1 MDQQGIDPTIL
12 EAWQSFRAEQ
22 GGTHSASQDSEKKK
36 KLERF
41 LKLLLVQAEK
51 QELCFL
57 NDQEQSWDSGTV
69 CNVLAQ
75 EFLSDVHECC
85 SAEDGE
91 KTLVSYLLSGNGCL
105 LVQALKI
112 LPLQGLSCGSDLCS
126 LLVSLLPLLV
136 RVPLPTSQ
144 SESDILLE
152 DIDFC
157 LHPLKVH
164 FRRKN
169 RSKKNFSWKDYFE
182 SNLADVKNEPRMRKG
197 LSSRRLRHLKQW
209 SKDEDPS
216 ADQENSSVE
225 SDTEGS
231 EMYSRN
237 KSSVVEHENM
247 WMHSDD
253 TFGFDGINPLTTP
266 RLIAGKISPDMGVG
280 DMYEERDFVY
290 KPKTIK
296 PAYHL
301 SRRGANNGPVE
312 QWTFMD
318 MSAFELCQV
327 LLSLLEKLS
336 HSELAHGTYGS
347 NPAST
352 VLHQLTHMMASLS
365 QSLCKETGNSA
376 GMVEEDETDF
386 VDGWS
391 DVATAS
397 LQRMILRNVL
407 TLCSLSC
414 TKPSGISELAGS
426 GIIATLL
433 DAAKEAHSKISR
445 RGEDRK
451 AESTNPADTK
461 NSNSVHNDA
470 NDNNND
476 EGSGP
481 TSSYSSH
488 QNGTGSEHDTNI
500 LLTSAF
506 ALPSGTILLVHEILR
521 GVLMLINSIVQTLPI
536 NLSFLSQALNLLN
549 EFYASNGYQLVLQ
562 TISQMEELLTH
573 LGDPAEAGRVRDCI
587 TSLITAMFKVVIS
600 MKKAKVDYVHIM
612 TCLRRKHK
620 RCEYG
625 RYIHHH
631 HDICGLSSSSYEQ
644 LAHTLNDSQ
653 FSPDS
658 QYMSGSQMNFSPRG
672 RGSATRCCIAVASE
686 TLLQLLSSTSSR
698 FIHMRVLA
706 GIDNVGVCCCML
718 PFQVLRPVLGSLP
731 TYQPNMRGYALS
743 VLSRILL
750 EQLGGMELNS
760 LRYES
765 CTVCGSTTVPSTPV
779 YDLTVSSTEST
790 ASTTATTESAFYSI
804 TDTGRTFCIM
814 SKWEAL
820 GQYQELLRLEDS
832 GVSVQ
837 VARHL
842 LHLVAHANEGVRKE
856 FFIQVYLPLLQEAPA
871 VFRTSER
878 SMKADS
884 PSRAV
889 MECCL
894 LAFPVLLTS
903 PSSQHLF
910 LTCGGVHHL
919 AQLLHVASVR
929 PAVLQVFEVLLQP
942 DDHCHQSRQASPA
955 PGSRRSSL
963 EVSTSSV
970 SSVHS
975 VGLTFPHRRPSTV
988 PRKRSVHSEGHK
1000 MSGNVVTVLVKLA
1013 LNMVSESQ
1021 ASQSLVD
1028 SSLNQNPWDREASYG
1043 ANLAAAL
1050 QMNLLLSSTPLNVDA
1065 VRLPSDENLG
1075 MVAEVW
1081 RTCGQLFC
1089 TVPTFRDCFLQQ
1101 GGYTCASHLLT
1112 LTVNSFCNSDLHEGS
1127 TLTASTA
1134 TADVMSSDDLR
1145 EETAGSPELDSIS
1158 VQSNLTDRTLK
1169 DGSLSGEKGDFYYIL
1184 SLFESTLAIC
1194 LKAALSVAVT
1204 GITVDAQNAVKPNMT
1219 VDQVIQCI
1227 RTPLLQS
1234 GLASSPYGHA
1244 LCDALLNT
1252 ATLTLATPD
1261 GSPAIPALPDMSL
1274 DGNDELLDEDLF
1286 LEELQAISDTGSEQS
1301 DRWSVEEGYEADSER
1316 DMDDSKF
1323 CSRQQR
1329 ALSSVSMEM
1338 FSDHAHPTIIVFP
1351 QLCSLTLDLLVSSDC
1366 GCNANVVC
1374 RVLDRLCSL
1383 VKGSEANSTALYK
1396 QDVVEKLLKGFKSVL
1411 TSKDES
1417 SSCERTLLLE
1427 LFMALSQ
1434 HTISAQE
1441 LTRFFALFHGRELP
1455 LDCLLK
1461 TLLKLTPS
1469 MTAQPSHIL
1478 SFPTIIPTPKPD
1490 VPVAARPQGSPKR
1503 PDTLNIPDRTT
1514 EGKTGTSSSAWQRAP
1529 VQIPI
1534 KNNVTWPPRGRG
1546 LSLSMWLRL
1555 ESMCRTPVLNGSNC
1569 RRGKKNKSVMFRDSS
1584 SDSMDTD
1591 KSDPS
1596 SPRHS
1601 TDKLHSS
1608 GYLHLVSCGSKAL
1621 MMQTWVDT
1629 STGTLTFRI
1638 CVDPDDGKQPGTLTE
1653 TTCPGMLA
1661 SGQWQHLCLSY
1672 CETMDAK
1679 NVFGTISLVVDGHLE
1694 REVLLEYTP
1703 PPSKKQKLASQ
1714 APKMHCLLGHCTQS
1728 DHAHTGTWSTG
1739 NVMVFNDILQRDQAF
1754 QLFSLGPDA
1763 GCLSQCRCAWEPQSV
1778 PSLITKEALRAG
1790 IREDLLT
1797 GQRSLNI
1804 NQIKENLVAVYSPK
1818 TPATFNYYSSSAP
1831 PTRSLTTLLTKDHP
1845 ARKISVDPFLETP
1858 AALPVTAV
1866 TELQTQVHRGLQNA
1880 VHEVGGVG
1888 VFLFL
1893 YAKVV
1898 ELSEDEETQA
1908 QALHLLFLVQQHNQR
1923 LAKEFSDMDGC
1934 HLLGRVLL
1942 KDRCKVGFHTLKVL
1956 LDACC
1961 DSSVMEVSTN
1971 ATYSI
1976 NPESDAIIQDTTVV
1990 SELLLAWQIWQRAD
2004 VTVWQALLT
2013 VLETL
2018 IRDNHPHQMFN
2029 IRQLLSINIVYKLLQ
2044 TCQEHQSED
2053 LPSLPPAV
2061 CQSFV
2066 SIVQCT
2072 LGCPPDLNLLT
2083 AVCDFLLA
2091 VHPAINTFV
2100 CHAPSSF
2107 YFTLHSGT
2115 HQQYM
2120 QKLFR
2125 SQSSG
2130 MVTGQEQPS
2139 PNPLS
2144 SSTPLRALDKMKRNS
2159 LHQGIIPEEQ
2169 TATSDSDS
2177 GRKVHSAQPGML
2189 KTTGIVRSRSM
2200 PNSPAVVRRRIRKKL
2215 SFEDGGPNMAARSD
2229 SDSSDSS
2236 GRGTQ
2241 ELANGIMFTLS
2252 SEIADGHLRVGNLH
2266 DDRSR
2271 HTYVSFPLG
2280 SYDKEEKISTE
2291 GSNNLESGV
2300 DVDTGNEPAHLSR
2313 QSTPSDQDSNPEAD
2327 QAMQDALNELPS
2339 GQIISD
2345 EEDQRSRS
2353 NSESSLD
2360 EWENLPHPNSP
2371 LSLALNAALK
2381 DKGQES
2387 RQVQQEDGV
2396 AMVCTGLLNLMC
2408 GVFVTLPDAM
2418 LDQVMGNILKPET
2431 LVVLAHHHSSSI
2443 RTAIIKLLG
2452 IYFQRAKEEQF
2463 NAFMKVRGFF
2473 LLANQLHQHCATRE
2487 LVEACLS
2494 VIVGKPVGLDED
2506 IDVGCVQHM
2515 TGLQQ
2520 HTVVPLLAL
2529 LENCIH
2535 DTAVCHNTLCVLIQ
2549 LFESSEVM
2557 AAIMMENGLVWAL
2570 CNVISA
2576 INSPQISL
2584 APEDQLL
2591 LVGDVQH
2598 FLACV
2603 VVRACSMTGVQNF
2616 QVLEDMVTLLG
2627 RVEDMQRDRHQEG
2640 SQSVAVERVRNIQ
2653 YHLLQAVLSYIEG
2666 AFNDTLDEP
2675 LVTISLPQV
2684 TTAEPNSRDQ
2694 LGRRQSYPPGLGD
2707 IQSPPLSPTAS
2718 LSPPLAFPPLYSL
2731 ENNND
2736 SLNLSESGSL
2746 PSGLRQGEGKCLGL
2760 DSKRRYSAQSETMV
2774 LSLKRRSSAV
2784 EMPVVPGREGSTVTE
2799 GEIVQR
2805 IQRVCVLAVNLL
2817 SFSDPGRKG
2826 KDSLHRVDF
2835 LEPMSSEPSTMLTSE
2850 REFTRSLFQLM
2861 LRGVAST
2868 LESSRGASRRRWHRI
2883 MWSSRDCMR
2892 VQLGRLMVHMMGP
2905 RQPLEQR
2912 VYTLKVVHEPNSK
2925 QILNTVLHTNLSHGQ
2940 KVVVYLYYLL
2950 FYHKD
2955 RLNEKERTAGK
2966 TLMRLLDQISFQPI
2980 PLGEL
2985 SPETLQSIDEDQKS
2999 WDKDEKNAKT
3009 SWRKRR
3015 ITIQNKLIK
3024 STGELAK
3031 QISWFAMEVTQA
3043 VVLSQNMERKKLLE
3057 HMKESMTQDLS
3068 VRRAWH
3074 ALIQQLTHERAVWF
3088 NPESQ
3093 PSSWQLDPTEGPCR
3107 VRQRLQRCH
3116 LNLSNKYFLPE
3127 AQRTEGDKEP
3137 CQQLSYLFEDSSQP
3151 DDSTTLRHRLHTNE
3165 AIRYTHRCTNVTP
3178 SNEATGEILIGENSV
3193 YFVGDEP
3200 ILDLN
3205 STQFLQGDREV
3216 LSMSWLYE
3224 DIKEVHKRWYQLRD
3238 NALEIFITTGRTL
3251 LLAFETQKD
3260 RDMVCRQVLAMDLP
3274 NLVAYDNLQA
3284 ITQMWKIGQMTNFE
3298 YLTHLNKHS
3307 GRSFNDLMQYPVFP
3321 FVLGD
3326 YTSDTIDL
3334 TNPKVYRELAK
3345 PIAVQDKS
3353 REQRYIENFE
3363 WLRIEHEKGGDV
3375 DDPMPPVE
3383 PYHYGSHYSNSGTVL
3398 HFLVR
3403 LPPFTTMFLNY
3414 QDRNFDIP
3422 DRTFHSLLTTW
3433 RLSSF
3438 ESTTDVK
3445 ELIPEFFFLPEF
3457 LLNSEGFNFGH
3468 RQSGHLV
3475 NDVALPPW
3483 AQSDSRLFVLIH
3495 RQALE
3500 SDLVSMAI
3508 HTWIDLVFGWKQ
3520 KGKAAVEAINVFHPS
3535 TYFGIDT
3542 SAIEDKVQRRAT
3554 ETMIKTYGQTPRQ
3567 LFKSPHPPRQQVS
3580 SSSEADVAGMVG
3592 AAGFLFNFK
3601 DSKDTVVDI
3610 KSVRSPL
3617 PQVEGLKWGNYVG
3630 SPTCP
3635 APAVHWSQDHG
3646 AVVSSLVGLPT
3657 GEVCGLAPNFCLLV
3671 MYSKEKGVSAMNH
3684 TDILWSAILSWGHPD
3699 GIMRLKSR
3707 QSEPAT
3713 NFFLCPPNDQVTC
3726 CASVTDCRLLFTGG
3740 TSGVVTAYPTRFT
3753 GNKPSEF
3760 EVVDSRVCLYGHTGP
3775 VSCLQVCRPYSIV
3788 VSGSQDGTAI
3798 IWDINRLSYVQ
3809 CLNGHEGGV
3818 TAVAVSETSGDIATV
3833 CHPSATTSE
3842 LSLWTINARPVGSV
3856 RCLST
3861 IHCVAFSNAPEG
3873 ISVNVVAAG
3882 LQDGSVR
3889 LWSTWDLSLVR
3900 DIKLEQFNKP
3910 IISLTFTHDAQHL
3923 YVSTIDGTVFAL
3935 CKKDQTK
3942 NKRPLFIPFLS

>member
-1 MDQQGIDPTIL
+1 
-12 EAWQSFRAEQ
+12 
-22 GGTHSASQDSEKKK
+22 
-36 KLERF
+36 
-41 LKLLLVQAEK
+41 
-51 QELCFL
+51 C
-57 NDQEQSWDSGTV
+57 
-69 CNVLAQ
+69 
-75 EFLSDVHECC
+75 
-85 SAEDGE
+85 
-91 KTLVSYLLSGNGCL
+91 
-105 LVQALKI
+105 
-112 LPLQGLSCGSDLCS
+112 
-126 LLVSLLPLLV
+126 
-136 RVPLPTSQ
+136 
-144 SESDILLE
+144 
-152 DIDFC
+152 
-157 LHPLKVH
+157 
-164 FRRKN
+164 
-169 RSKKNFSWKDYFE
+169 
-182 SNLADVKNEPRMRKG
+182 
-197 LSSRRLRHLKQW
+197 
-209 SKDEDPS
+209 
-216 ADQENSSVE
+216 
-225 SDTEGS
+225 
-231 EMYSRN
+231 
-237 KSSVVEHENM
+237 
-247 WMHSDD
+247 
-253 TFGFDGINPLTTP
+253 
-266 RLIAGKISPDMGVG
+266 
-280 DMYEERDFVY
+280 
-290 KPKTIK
+290 
-296 PAYHL
+296 
-301 SRRGANNGPVE
+301 
-312 QWTFMD
+312 
-318 MSAFELCQV
+318 
-327 LLSLLEKLS
+327 
-336 HSELAHGTYGS
+336 
-347 NPAST
+347 
-352 VLHQLTHMMASLS
+352 
-365 QSLCKETGNSA
+365 
-376 GMVEEDETDF
+376 
-386 VDGWS
+386 
-391 DVATAS
+391 
-397 LQRMILRNVL
+397 
-407 TLCSLSC
+407 
-414 TKPSGISELAGS
+414 
-426 GIIATLL
+426 
-433 DAAKEAHSKISR
+433 
-445 RGEDRK
+445 
-451 AESTNPADTK
+451 
-461 NSNSVHNDA
+461 
-470 NDNNND
+470 
-476 EGSGP
+476 
-481 TSSYSSH
+481 
-488 QNGTGSEHDTNI
+488 
-500 LLTSAF
+500 
-506 ALPSGTILLVHEILR
+506 
-521 GVLMLINSIVQTLPI
+521 
-536 NLSFLSQALNLLN
+536 
-549 EFYASNGYQLVLQ
+549 
-562 TISQMEELLTH
+562 
-573 LGDPAEAGRVRDCI
+573 
-587 TSLITAMFKVVIS
+587 
-600 MKKAKVDYVHIM
+600 
-612 TCLRRKHK
+612 
-620 RCEYG
+620 
-625 RYIHHH
+625 
-631 HDICGLSSSSYEQ
+631 CGLSW
-644 LAHTLNDSQ
+644 AACPPTT
-653 FSPDS
+653 P
-658 QYMSGSQMNFSPRG
+658 
-672 RGSATRCCIAVASE
+672 
-686 TLLQLLSSTSSR
+686 
-698 FIHMRVLA
+698 MRA
-706 GIDNVGVCCCML
+706 
-718 PFQVLRPVLGSLP
+718 
-731 TYQPNMRGYALS
+731 YALS

-760 LRYES
+760 L
-765 CTVCGSTTVPSTPV
+765 STTVPSTPV

-820 GQYQELLRLEDS
+820 GQYQELLHLEDS

-842 LHLVAHANEGVRKE
+842 LHLVANANEGVRKE

-871 VFRTSER
+871 VFRASEQ
-878 SMKADS
+878 SVKADS

-903 PSSQHLF
+903 PVFSAPVPQLRRGASTGPAAACGLCQTSCLAENESVPHSCRYLKYFSNQMTTATRAVRRALPREVAAPAWKF
-910 LTCGGVHHL
+910 LPALCHPYTAVVFPFLIGG
-919 AQLLHVASVR
+919 
-929 PAVLQVFEVLLQP
+929 PAVLPGRGV
-942 DDHCHQSRQASPA
+942 A
-955 PGSRRSSL
+955 PPMDIRCR
-963 EVSTSSV
+963 EC
-970 SSVHS
+970 
-975 VGLTFPHRRPSTV
+975 
-988 PRKRSVHSEGHK
+988 
-1000 MSGNVVTVLVKLA
+1000 A
-1013 LNMVSESQ
+1013 LNMVSETQ

-1028 SSLNQNPWDREASYG
+1028 SSLNQTPWDREVPYG
-1043 ANLAAAL
+1043 VNSAAAL
-1050 QMNLLLSSTPLNVDA
+1050 HMNLLLSSTPLNVDN

-1075 MVAEVW
+1075 MVADVW

-1089 TVPTFRDCFLQQ
+1089 TIPTFRDCFLQQ

-1112 LTVNSFCNSDLHEGS
+1112 LSVNSFCNSELHDGS

-1134 TADVMSSDDLR
+1134 TTDVVSSDDLQ
-1145 EETAGSPELDSIS
+1145 EETVSPDLDSIS

-1169 DGSLSGEKGDFYYIL
+1169 DASLSVDP
-1184 SLFESTLAIC
+1184 SHLFEDC
-1194 LKAALSVAVT
+1194 LKCSSRWRRR
-1204 GITVDAQNAVKPNMT
+1204 GYPHAVKPMT

-1227 RTPLLQS
+1227 KVPLLQS

-1244 LCDALLNT
+1244 LCDTLLNA
-1252 ATLTLATPD
+1252 ATLKLASPD
-1261 GSPAIPALPDMSL
+1261 GPPAILTLPDMSL

-1316 DMDDSKF
+1316 DMDDSKS

-1329 ALSSVSMEM
+1329 SLSSVSMEM
-1338 FSDHAHPTIIVFP
+1338 FSDHAHPTVLMYP
-1351 QLCSLTLDLLVSSDC
+1351 QLCSLTLDLLVSSDS

-1374 RVLDRLCSL
+1374 RVLDRLCCL
-1383 VKGSEANSTALYK
+1383 VKGSEANSVTLYK

-1411 TSKDES
+1411 TSKDDS
-1417 SSCERTLLLE
+1417 SSRERTLLLE

-1455 LDCLLK
+1455 LDCLLS
-1461 TLLKLTPS
+1461 TMLKLTPS

-1478 SFPTIIPTPKPD
+1478 SFPTVVPPTPKPD
-1490 VPVAARPQGSPKR
+1490 APATARPQGSPKR
-1503 PDTLNIPDRTT
+1503 PDTLNIPDRGAD
-1514 EGKTGTSSSAWQRAP
+1514 GKAGTSSSAWQRAP

-1555 ESMCRTPVLNGSNC
+1555 ESVCRTPGLNGGNG

-1608 GYLHLVSCGSKAL
+1608 GYLHLVSCGSKTL
-1621 MMQTWVDT
+1621 MMQTWADT

-1653 TTCPGMLA
+1653 TTCPGMLVC
-1661 SGQWQHLCLSY
+1661 GQWQHLCLSY

-1679 NVFGTISLVVDGHLE
+1679 NVFGTVCLVVDGHLE

-1703 PPSKKQKLASQ
+1703 PPSKKQKLSSQ
-1714 APKMHCLLGHCTQS
+1714 APKMHCLLGHCTQT
-1728 DHAHTGTWSTG
+1728 DHPVTGTWSTG
-1739 NVMVFNDILQRDQAF
+1739 NIMVFNDILQRDQAF
-1754 QLFSLGPDA
+1754 QLYSLGPDA
-1763 GCLSQCRCAWEPQSV
+1763 GCLSHCRCAWELQSV
-1778 PSLITKEALRAG
+1778 PSLITKESLRAG
-1790 IREDLLT
+1790 IRADLLT

-1818 TPATFNYYSSSAP
+1818 APATFNYYSSTAP
-1831 PTRSLTTLLTKDHP
+1831 PTRSLTNLLTKDP
-1845 ARKISVDPFLETP
+1845 PSRKTSLDPLMETP

-1961 DSSVMEVSTN
+1961 DSSVMEVSAN
-1971 ATYSI
+1971 DTYSI

-1990 SELLLAWQIWQRAD
+1990 SELLLAWRIWQHAD

-2029 IRQLLSINIVYKLLQ
+2029 IRQLLSINIVHKLLQ

-2053 LPSLPPAV
+2053 LPSLPPAI

-2125 SQSSG
+2125 SQSVL
-2130 MVTGQEQPS
+2130 VTGQERPS
-2139 PNPLS
+2139 ADPLS
-2144 SSTPLRALDKMKRNS
+2144 SSTPLRALDKIKRNS
-2159 LHQGIIPEEQ
+2159 LHQDIIPEEQ
-2169 TATSDSDS
+2169 TVTSDSDS
-2177 GRKVHSAQPGML
+2177 GRKAYSAQPATL
-2189 KTTGIVRSRSM
+2189 KRTGIIRSLSM
-2200 PNSPAVVRRRIRKKL
+2200 PNSPAVVRRRIRKRL
-2215 SFEDGGPNMAARSD
+2215 SFEEGGVSKAARSD

-2252 SEIADGHLRVGNLH
+2252 SDIADGHLRMGNSQ

-2280 SYDKEEKISTE
+2280 SYDKDEKISTE
-2291 GSNNLESGV
+2291 GSNVLESGV
-2300 DVDTGNEPAHLSR
+2300 DIDTENTSNEPALSTVVSR

-2339 GQIISD
+2339 GEIISD
-2345 EEDQRSRS
+2345 EDDRRSRS
-2353 NSESSLD
+2353 ISESSSGSLD

-2371 LSLALNAALK
+2371 LSLALNAALQ
-2381 DKGQES
+2381 DSGQES

-2473 LLANQLHQHCATRE
+2473 LLANQLHQHSATRE

-2506 IDVGCVQHM
+2506 IDVSCVQHM

-2576 INSPQISL
+2576 MNSPQISL
-2584 APEDQLL
+2584 PRDDLLL

-2627 RVEDMQRDRHQEG
+2627 RVEDMERDRQPEG

-2666 AFNDTLDEP
+2666 AFNDTLDET
-2675 LVTISLPQV
+2675 LVSISLPQV
-2684 TTAEPNSRDQ
+2684 TTTEPNNREQ
-2694 LGRRQSYPPGLGD
+2694 MGRRQSYPPGYGD
-2707 IQSPPLSPTAS
+2707 IQSPPLSPTNS
-2718 LSPPLAFPPLYSL
+2718 LSPPVAFPPLYSL

-2736 SLNLSESGSL
+2736 SMNLSESGSL
-2746 PSGLRQGEGKCLGL
+2746 PSGLRQGEGKCLSL

-2774 LSLKRRSSAV
+2774 LSLKRRSSLA
-2784 EMPVVPGREGSTVTE
+2784 ETPVLHGREGSTVTE

-2826 KDSLHRVDF
+2826 RDSVHRVEF
-2835 LEPMSSEPSTMLTSE
+2835 LEPMTSELSTMLTSE

-2912 VYTLKVVHEPNSK
+2912 VYALKVVHEPNSK

-2955 RLNEKERTAGK
+2955 QLNEKERTDGK
-2966 TLMRLLDQISFQPI
+2966 TLMRLLDQINFQPI

-2985 SPETLQSIDEDQKS
+2985 SPETLHSIDEDQKS
-2999 WDKDEKNAKT
+2999 WDKDEISAKT

-3031 QISWFAMEVTQA
+3031 QISGFAMEVTQA

-3127 AQRTEGDKEP
+3127 AQRTEGDREP
-3137 CQQLSYLFEDSSQP
+3137 RQQLSYLFEDSNQS

-3238 NALEIFITTGRTL
+3238 NALEIFLTTGRTL

-3326 YTSDTIDL
+3326 YTSDTINL

-3353 REQRYIENFE
+3353 REQRYIDNYE
-3363 WLRIEHEKGGDV
+3363 WLRMEHEKGGDV

-3475 NDVALPPW
+3475 ND
-3483 AQSDSRLFVLIH
+3483 SDSRLFVLIH

-3508 HTWIDLVFGWKQ
+3508 HAWIDLVFGFKQ

-3542 SAIEDKVQRRAT
+3542 STIEDKVQRRAT

-3580 SSSEADVAGMVG
+3580 GSSEADVAGMVG

-3601 DSKDTVVDI
+3601 DNKDTVVDI

-3630 SPTCP
+3630 SPVCP
-3635 APAVHWSQDHG
+3635 APAVSWRQDHG

-3707 QSEPAT
+3707 QSEPAS

-3760 EVVDSRVCLYGHTGP
+3760 EIVGSRVCLYGHTGP

-3788 VSGSQDGTAI
+3788 VSAVRTAQ
-3798 IWDINRLSYVQ
+3798 LSS
-3809 CLNGHEGGV
+3809 GIS
-3818 TAVAVSETSGDIATV
+3818 TVSETSGDIATV

-3856 RCLST
+3856 RCPSS
-3861 IHCVAFSNAPEG
+3861 IHCVTFSNAPEG
-3873 ISVNVVAAG
+3873 I
-3882 LQDGSVR
+3882 L

-3900 DIKLEQFNKP
+3900 DITLEQFSKP

-3923 YVSTIDGTVFAL
+3923 YVSTIDGTLIRDDEVDFSRTDMASFTSA
-3935 CKKDQTK
+3935 D
-3942 NKRPLFIPFLS
+3942 LSLTTSELQ

>member
-1 MDQQGIDPTIL
+1 MG
-12 EAWQSFRAEQ
+12 
-22 GGTHSASQDSEKKK
+22 
-36 KLERF
+36 
-41 LKLLLVQAEK
+41 
-51 QELCFL
+51 
-57 NDQEQSWDSGTV
+57 
-69 CNVLAQ
+69 
-75 EFLSDVHECC
+75 
-85 SAEDGE
+85 DG
-91 KTLVSYLLSGNGCL
+91 
-105 LVQALKI
+105 
-112 LPLQGLSCGSDLCS
+112 
-126 LLVSLLPLLV
+126 
-136 RVPLPTSQ
+136 
-144 SESDILLE
+144 
-152 DIDFC
+152 
-157 LHPLKVH
+157 
-164 FRRKN
+164 
-169 RSKKNFSWKDYFE
+169 
-182 SNLADVKNEPRMRKG
+182 
-197 LSSRRLRHLKQW
+197 
-209 SKDEDPS
+209 
-216 ADQENSSVE
+216 
-225 SDTEGS
+225 
-231 EMYSRN
+231 
-237 KSSVVEHENM
+237 
-247 WMHSDD
+247 
-253 TFGFDGINPLTTP
+253 
-266 RLIAGKISPDMGVG
+266 
-280 DMYEERDFVY
+280 
-290 KPKTIK
+290 
-296 PAYHL
+296 
-301 SRRGANNGPVE
+301 
-312 QWTFMD
+312 
-318 MSAFELCQV
+318 
-327 LLSLLEKLS
+327 
-336 HSELAHGTYGS
+336 
-347 NPAST
+347 
-352 VLHQLTHMMASLS
+352 
-365 QSLCKETGNSA
+365 
-376 GMVEEDETDF
+376 
-386 VDGWS
+386 
-391 DVATAS
+391 
-397 LQRMILRNVL
+397 
-407 TLCSLSC
+407 
-414 TKPSGISELAGS
+414 
-426 GIIATLL
+426 
-433 DAAKEAHSKISR
+433 
-445 RGEDRK
+445 
-451 AESTNPADTK
+451 
-461 NSNSVHNDA
+461 
-470 NDNNND
+470 
-476 EGSGP
+476 
-481 TSSYSSH
+481 
-488 QNGTGSEHDTNI
+488 
-500 LLTSAF
+500 
-506 ALPSGTILLVHEILR
+506 
-521 GVLMLINSIVQTLPI
+521 
-536 NLSFLSQALNLLN
+536 
-549 EFYASNGYQLVLQ
+549 
-562 TISQMEELLTH
+562 
-573 LGDPAEAGRVRDCI
+573 
-587 TSLITAMFKVVIS
+587 
-600 MKKAKVDYVHIM
+600 
-612 TCLRRKHK
+612 
-620 RCEYG
+620 
-625 RYIHHH
+625 
-631 HDICGLSSSSYEQ
+631 
-644 LAHTLNDSQ
+644 
-653 FSPDS
+653 
-658 QYMSGSQMNFSPRG
+658 
-672 RGSATRCCIAVASE
+672 
-686 TLLQLLSSTSSR
+686 
-698 FIHMRVLA
+698 
-706 GIDNVGVCCCML
+706 
-718 PFQVLRPVLGSLP
+718 
-731 TYQPNMRGYALS
+731 
-743 VLSRILL
+743 
-750 EQLGGMELNS
+750 
-760 LRYES
+760 
-765 CTVCGSTTVPSTPV
+765 
-779 YDLTVSSTEST
+779 
-790 ASTTATTESAFYSI
+790 
-804 TDTGRTFCIM
+804 
-814 SKWEAL
+814 
-820 GQYQELLRLEDS
+820 
-832 GVSVQ
+832 
-837 VARHL
+837 
-842 LHLVAHANEGVRKE
+842 
-856 FFIQVYLPLLQEAPA
+856 
-871 VFRTSER
+871 
-878 SMKADS
+878 
-884 PSRAV
+884 
-889 MECCL
+889 
-894 LAFPVLLTS
+894 
-903 PSSQHLF
+903 
-910 LTCGGVHHL
+910 
-919 AQLLHVASVR
+919 
-929 PAVLQVFEVLLQP
+929 
-942 DDHCHQSRQASPA
+942 
-955 PGSRRSSL
+955 
-963 EVSTSSV
+963 
-970 SSVHS
+970 
-975 VGLTFPHRRPSTV
+975 
-988 PRKRSVHSEGHK
+988 
-1000 MSGNVVTVLVKLA
+1000 
-1013 LNMVSESQ
+1013 
-1021 ASQSLVD
+1021 
-1028 SSLNQNPWDREASYG
+1028 
-1043 ANLAAAL
+1043 
-1050 QMNLLLSSTPLNVDA
+1050 
-1065 VRLPSDENLG
+1065 
-1075 MVAEVW
+1075 
-1081 RTCGQLFC
+1081 
-1089 TVPTFRDCFLQQ
+1089 
-1101 GGYTCASHLLT
+1101 
-1112 LTVNSFCNSDLHEGS
+1112 
-1127 TLTASTA
+1127 
-1134 TADVMSSDDLR
+1134 
-1145 EETAGSPELDSIS
+1145 
-1158 VQSNLTDRTLK
+1158 
-1169 DGSLSGEKGDFYYIL
+1169 
-1184 SLFESTLAIC
+1184 
-1194 LKAALSVAVT
+1194 
-1204 GITVDAQNAVKPNMT
+1204 
-1219 VDQVIQCI
+1219 
-1227 RTPLLQS
+1227 
-1234 GLASSPYGHA
+1234 
-1244 LCDALLNT
+1244 
-1252 ATLTLATPD
+1252 
-1261 GSPAIPALPDMSL
+1261 
-1274 DGNDELLDEDLF
+1274 
-1286 LEELQAISDTGSEQS
+1286 
-1301 DRWSVEEGYEADSER
+1301 
-1316 DMDDSKF
+1316 
-1323 CSRQQR
+1323 
-1329 ALSSVSMEM
+1329 
-1338 FSDHAHPTIIVFP
+1338 
-1351 QLCSLTLDLLVSSDC
+1351 
-1366 GCNANVVC
+1366 
-1374 RVLDRLCSL
+1374 
-1383 VKGSEANSTALYK
+1383 
-1396 QDVVEKLLKGFKSVL
+1396 
-1411 TSKDES
+1411 
-1417 SSCERTLLLE
+1417 
-1427 LFMALSQ
+1427 
-1434 HTISAQE
+1434 
-1441 LTRFFALFHGRELP
+1441 
-1455 LDCLLK
+1455 
-1461 TLLKLTPS
+1461 
-1469 MTAQPSHIL
+1469 
-1478 SFPTIIPTPKPD
+1478 
-1490 VPVAARPQGSPKR
+1490 
-1503 PDTLNIPDRTT
+1503 
-1514 EGKTGTSSSAWQRAP
+1514 
-1529 VQIPI
+1529 
-1534 KNNVTWPPRGRG
+1534 
-1546 LSLSMWLRL
+1546 
-1555 ESMCRTPVLNGSNC
+1555 
-1569 RRGKKNKSVMFRDSS
+1569 
-1584 SDSMDTD
+1584 
-1591 KSDPS
+1591 
-1596 SPRHS
+1596 
-1601 TDKLHSS
+1601 
-1608 GYLHLVSCGSKAL
+1608 
-1621 MMQTWVDT
+1621 
-1629 STGTLTFRI
+1629 I

-1653 TTCPGMLA
+1653 TTCPGMLVC
-1661 SGQWQHLCLSY
+1661 GQWQHLCLSY

-1679 NVFGTISLVVDGHLE
+1679 NVFGTVCLVVDGHLE

-1703 PPSKKQKLASQ
+1703 PPSKKQKLSSQ
-1714 APKMHCLLGHCTQS
+1714 APKMHCLLGHCTQT
-1728 DHAHTGTWSTG
+1728 DHPVTGTWSTG
-1739 NVMVFNDILQRDQAF
+1739 NIMVFNDILQRDQAF
-1754 QLFSLGPDA
+1754 QLYSLGPDA
-1763 GCLSQCRCAWEPQSV
+1763 GCLSHCRCAWELQSV
-1778 PSLITKEALRAG
+1778 PSLITKESLRAG
-1790 IREDLLT
+1790 IRADLLT

-1818 TPATFNYYSSSAP
+1818 APATFNYYSSTAP
-1831 PTRSLTTLLTKDHP
+1831 PTRSLTNLLTKDP
-1845 ARKISVDPFLETP
+1845 PSRKTSLDPLMETP

-1961 DSSVMEVSTN
+1961 DSSVMEVSAN
-1971 ATYSI
+1971 DTYSI
-1976 NPESDAIIQDTTVV
+1976 SPESDAIIQDTTVV
-1990 SELLLAWQIWQRAD
+1990 SELLLAWRIWQHAD

-2029 IRQLLSINIVYKLLQ
+2029 IRQLLSINIVHKLLQ

-2053 LPSLPPAV
+2053 LPSLPPAI

-2125 SQSSG
+2125 SQSVL
-2130 MVTGQEQPS
+2130 VTGQERPS
-2139 PNPLS
+2139 ADPLS
-2144 SSTPLRALDKMKRNS
+2144 SSTPLRALDKIKRNS
-2159 LHQGIIPEEQ
+2159 LHQDIIPEEQ
-2169 TATSDSDS
+2169 TVTSDSDS
-2177 GRKVHSAQPGML
+2177 GRKAYSAQPATL
-2189 KTTGIVRSRSM
+2189 KRTGIIRSLSM
-2200 PNSPAVVRRRIRKKL
+2200 PNSPAVVRRRIRKRL
-2215 SFEDGGPNMAARSD
+2215 SFEEGGVSKAARSD

-2252 SEIADGHLRVGNLH
+2252 SDIADGHLRVGNSQ

-2280 SYDKEEKISTE
+2280 SYDKDEKISTE
-2291 GSNNLESGV
+2291 GSNVLKSGV
-2300 DVDTGNEPAHLSR
+2300 DIDTENTSNEPALSTVVSR

-2339 GQIISD
+2339 GEIISD
-2345 EEDQRSRS
+2345 EDDRRSRS
-2353 NSESSLD
+2353 ISESSSGSLD

-2371 LSLALNAALK
+2371 LSLALNAALQ
-2381 DKGQES
+2381 DSGQES

-2473 LLANQLHQHCATRE
+2473 LLANQLHQHSATRE

-2506 IDVGCVQHM
+2506 IDVSCVQHM

-2576 INSPQISL
+2576 MNSPQISQGACL
-2584 APEDQLL
+2584 DLVEERAKARHRLSLRSDRRWSLPRDDLLL

-2627 RVEDMQRDRHQEG
+2627 RVEDMERDRQPEG

-2666 AFNDTLDEP
+2666 AFNDTLDET
-2675 LVTISLPQV
+2675 LVSISLPQV
-2684 TTAEPNSRDQ
+2684 TTTEPNREQ
-2694 LGRRQSYPPGLGD
+2694 MGRRQSYPPGYGD
-2707 IQSPPLSPTAS
+2707 IQSPPMSPTNS
-2718 LSPPLAFPPLYSL
+2718 LSPPVAFPPLYSL

-2736 SLNLSESGSL
+2736 SMNLSESGSL
-2746 PSGLRQGEGKCLGL
+2746 PSGLRQGEGKCLSL
-2760 DSKRRYSAQSETMV
+2760 DSKQEVIVGGDAC
-2774 LSLKRRSSAV
+2774 A
-2784 EMPVVPGREGSTVTE
+2784 PWPGGKHGNGGGDCAEDPK
-2799 GEIVQR
+2799 
-2805 IQRVCVLAVNLL
+2805 
-2817 SFSDPGRKG
+2817 DPGRKG
-2826 KDSLHRVDF
+2826 RDSVHRVEF
-2835 LEPMSSEPSTMLTSE
+2835 LEPMTSELSTMLTSE

-2912 VYTLKVVHEPNSK
+2912 VYALKVVHEPNSK

-2955 RLNEKERTAGK
+2955 QLNEKERTDGK
-2966 TLMRLLDQISFQPI
+2966 TLMRLLDQINFQPI

-2985 SPETLQSIDEDQKS
+2985 SPETLHSIDEDQKS
-2999 WDKDEKNAKT
+2999 WDKDEISAKT

-3031 QISWFAMEVTQA
+3031 QISGFAMEVTQA

-3127 AQRTEGDKEP
+3127 AQRTEGDREP
-3137 CQQLSYLFEDSSQP
+3137 CQQLSYLFEDSNQS

-3238 NALEIFITTGRTL
+3238 NALEIFLTTGRTL

-3326 YTSDTIDL
+3326 YTSDTINL

-3353 REQRYIENFE
+3353 REQRYIDNYE
-3363 WLRIEHEKGGDV
+3363 WLRMEHEKGGDV

-3475 NDVALPPW
+3475 ND
-3483 AQSDSRLFVLIH
+3483 SDSRLFVLIH

-3508 HTWIDLVFGWKQ
+3508 HAWIDLVFGFKQ

-3542 SAIEDKVQRRAT
+3542 STIEDKVQRRAT

-3580 SSSEADVAGMVG
+3580 GSSEADVAGMVG

-3601 DSKDTVVDI
+3601 DNKDTVVDI

-3630 SPTCP
+3630 SPVCP
-3635 APAVHWSQDHG
+3635 APAVSWRQDHG

-3707 QSEPAT
+3707 QSEPAS

-3760 EVVDSRVCLYGHTGP
+3760 EIVGSRVCLYGHTGP

-3809 CLNGHEGGV
+3809 SLNGHEG
-3818 TAVAVSETSGDIATV
+3818 VSETSGDIATV
-3833 CHPSATTSE
+3833 PPSATTSE
-3842 LSLWTINARPVGSV
+3842 LSLWTITARPVGSV
-3856 RCLST
+3856 RCPSPST
-3861 IHCVAFSNAPEG
+3861 V
-3873 ISVNVVAAG
+3873 
-3882 LQDGSVR
+3882 
-3889 LWSTWDLSLVR
+3889 
-3900 DIKLEQFNKP
+3900 
-3910 IISLTFTHDAQHL
+3910 
-3923 YVSTIDGTVFAL
+3923 
-3935 CKKDQTK
+3935 
-3942 NKRPLFIPFLS
+3942 